1 MKVVE
6 LAKTAASSEGLL
18 LQKTALRFARR
29 AAFLVVAAVFGF
41 FALIS
46 VHVVLWT
53 LCEGPWHTGKVWASV
68 IVLGVDVLFLVVFL
82 LLGRGKL
89 PDPVEV
95 EARIVRD
102 RALHDLRNAVAL
114 TAVTSTIMGP
124 AGRYAGR
131 GAFAAVRS
139 LLRRRKPS
147 RPLR

>member
-6 LAKTAASSEGLL
+6 LAKTAASSEGVL
-18 LQKTALRFARR
+18 LQKIALRFARR

-46 VHVVLWT
+46 LHVVLWT

-68 IVLGVDVLFLVVFL
+68 IMLGADALFLIVFV

-95 EARIVRD
+95 EARITRD
-102 RALHDLRNAVAL
+102 RSLHDLRNAVAL
-114 TAVTSTIMGP
+114 TAVTGTIMGP

-131 GAFAAVRS
+131 GAIGAMRG
-139 LLRRRKPS
+139 LLRRRKV
-147 RPLR
+147 RKPLR